1 MEAAEKDLELRGSEK
16 CGPDGI
22 ALLLDLAMGEGS
34 LDGDFYFHF

>member
-22 ALLLDLAMGEGS
+22 TLLLDLAMVEGS